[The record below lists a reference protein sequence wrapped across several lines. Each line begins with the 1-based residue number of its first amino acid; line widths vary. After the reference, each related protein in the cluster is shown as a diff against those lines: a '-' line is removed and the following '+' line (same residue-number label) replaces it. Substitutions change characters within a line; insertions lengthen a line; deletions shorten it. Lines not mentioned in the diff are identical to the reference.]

1 MCGGLDVGVDAVEKK
16 TTGSIMI
23 HFTQHHTAPKMNV
36 GCWNRIPSESAPRN
50 QSSGCGGK
58 GEGAIVKRLGR
69 PLNDESFFLPVWDI
83 SCHGG
88 RVIVNVAGHG
98 FEKIGQMWQI
108 YGRSSIYCC

>member
-36 GCWNRIPSESAPRN
+36 GCWDRIPSESAPRN